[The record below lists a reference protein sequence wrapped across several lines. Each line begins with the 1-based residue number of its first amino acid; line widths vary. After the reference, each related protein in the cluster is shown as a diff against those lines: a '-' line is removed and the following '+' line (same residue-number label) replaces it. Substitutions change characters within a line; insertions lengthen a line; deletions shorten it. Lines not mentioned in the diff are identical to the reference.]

1 MRRYLLGIV
10 ACLLSTTLLAADP
23 PAPTF
28 RAGAA
33 TSNITPALG
42 SAIIGGFL
50 PFPATNV
57 HDELHARCLVLDD
70 GKTKLALVV
79 VDLLGIHYNVSHE
92 ARKFIEQEVGIPS
105 TNVLISAIHNHSAAS
120 ALGEKHFEFPQKI
133 DDYQAFVARRIAD
146 GVKCAANR
154 LRPAQVGFTT
164 AQAPEHVFN
173 RRWFLKP
180 GAIPPGPFGT
190 IDQVKMNPAA
200 GSPDLVKPAGPT
212 DPVVSI
218 LAVASLTGGRSP
230 CTPAIRC
237 TTWAAWSTAT
247 FQPTTTACT
256 AGAGALLEGDQQDPP
271 MVAMMANGTSG
282 DVNNINFLHPRPPKK
297 PYEQMRFVA
306 DGLAASP
313 RPWPTSS
320 TRPADAGRKLPR
332 AGDRHAPAQ
341 RRAARVG
348 QGNVGQAGQAGRA
361 PRCPAIRGPGPRSAS
376 IPARCKCCG
385 SARCASAACPTRS
398 SARSA
403 SNSASGAPCSPPSW
417 SPWPTAFRLPADAE
431 AARVGRLQR
440 PGWPQTAWSRRPRR
454 SCSTPCWKWR
464 PRSVRPLKKLS
475 ALAPSKRRALN
486 DRRLQETPAMKSSVL
501 ALVACSLTAATLC
514 AAPPASGFRAGAPA
528 EQHHSA
534 AGAADCRQFH
544 RPAVNQRAR

>member
-1 MRRYLLGIV
+1 MRHHLFGIA
-10 ACLLSTTLLAADP
+10 ACFLSATLLAADP

-79 VDLLGIHYNVSHE
+79 VDLLGFHYNVSQE
-92 ARKFIEQEVGIPS
+92 ARKFIEQETGIPA

-120 ALGEKHFEFPQKI
+120 ALGEKHFEFPQEMDK
-133 DDYQAFVARRIAD
+133 YQAFVARRIAD

-180 GAIPPGPFGT
+180 GTIPPGPFGT

-212 DPVVSI
+212 DPLVSI
-218 LAVASLTGGRSP
+218 LAVREPDGRPIAVYSCYSLHYVGGVGHGDISADYYGMYCQRLE
-230 CTPAIRC
+230 R
-237 TTWAAWSTAT
+237 
-247 FQPTTTACT
+247 
-256 AGAGALLEGDQQDPP
+256 LLQGDQQDPP

-282 DVNNINFLHPRPPKK
+282 DVNNINFLQPRPPKK

-306 DGLAASP
+306 EDLAAKVQAALAKVQYSDRLTLAASYREP
-313 RPWPTSS
+313 VIATRRPSAEQLAWAKETLAKGGKPDV
-320 TRPADAGRKLPR
+320 PYVY
-332 AGDRHAPAQ
+332 AQ
-341 RRAARVG
+341 RFEALARGAASVPTPLQVLRIGDVCIG
-348 QGNVGQAGQAGRA
+348 SLPNEIFCEIGLEFRQRSPVQ
-361 PRCPAIRGPGPRSAS
+361 PAFLVSLAHGYFDYLPTPKQHELGGYETWLCTNRLEPKAS
-376 IPARCKCCG
+376 EKMLDALLEM
-385 SARCASAACPTRS
+385 AAEVR
-398 SARSA
+398 
-403 SNSASGAPCSPPSW
+403 
-417 SPWPTAFRLPADAE
+417 PTAA
-431 AARVGRLQR
+431 
-440 PGWPQTAWSRRPRR
+440 
-454 SCSTPCWKWR
+454 K
-464 PRSVRPLKKLS
+464 
-475 ALAPSKRRALN
+475 
-486 DRRLQETPAMKSSVL
+486 
-501 ALVACSLTAATLC
+501 
-514 AAPPASGFRAGAPA
+514 
-528 EQHHSA
+528 
-534 AGAADCRQFH
+534 
-544 RPAVNQRAR
+544 